1 MGFNKGLQVIGLFLI
16 IVSIIAIAYASQTIM
31 NRYNDNS
38 NLSFSTT
45 GTSPSILQNATK
57 TSLTDQS
64 QSGQTQSINNK
75 GSANNHKQFDVILP
89 AGDGIPGYRNT
100 YFAPTSIHI
109 HSGDTV
115 RWINRDAV
123 SHTVTA
129 VAFNSGLIW
138 PTGSTE
144 GPSTYSHTFSIPG
157 VYVYFCEIHPY
168 MGGIVYV
175 DTEETQR
182 VITSTGPMGGL
193 IDVKVEMPQNA
204 AYDANY
210 GPMFIPSGAHVPF
223 GSQITFTNR
232 DYVAHTAT
240 ATDGTF
246 DTGTLQ
252 PGESKSFILN
262 DRQGTV
268 TYYCR
273 IHPWMQGIITVDP
286 PATAFTQKISQQ

>member
-1 MGFNKGLQVIGLFLI
+1 MGFNKGLQVIGLFFI
-16 IVSIIAIAYASQTIM
+16 IVSIIAIAYASQTIIKK
-31 NRYNDNS
+31 YNDNS
-38 NLSFSTT
+38 NMLYPGTT

-57 TSLTDQS
+57 TSLSDQS
-64 QSGQTQSINNK
+64 QSPQSQSAENK
-75 GSANNHKQFDVILP
+75 GSSNSPKQIDVILP
-89 AGDGIPGYRNT
+89 PGDGIPGYRNT
-100 YFAPTSIHI
+100 YFSPTSLHI
-109 HSGDTV
+109 YTGDTV
-115 RWINRDAV
+115 RWINKDTV

-129 VAFNSGLIW
+129 IAFNSGLIW
-138 PTGSTE
+138 PTGSAE
-144 GPSTYSHTFSIPG
+144 GPSTYSHTFNIPG
-157 VYVYFCEIHPY
+157 IYVYFCEIHPY
-168 MGGIVYV
+168 MGGIIYV

-182 VITSTGPMGGL
+182 VITSTGPNGGL
-193 IDVKVEMPQNA
+193 VDVKVEMPQNA
-204 AYDANY
+204 AYDTNY

-262 DRQGTV
+262 DRQGTI

-286 PATAFTQKISQQ
+286 PTSAFTQKVSQ